1 MALNEKQL
9 NLNVMKHVAL
19 SLFLLF
25 LFSINGIAQ
34 LAPIGQWREHMDY
47 RSGKRVALANDKV
60 YVATNFGAY
69 SVGREDGEINRF
81 SKVTGLNDVGVR
93 TLNYYAAG
101 EKLLIAYNN
110 SNLDVLYRNDVINIP
125 DILRSTVSGDKTIYN
140 ISFHNNNAY
149 LSTGLG
155 VIVVDL
161 QKYEIS
167 NTFIIGNNGTNV
179 KVNGFAADAT
189 RFYAATE
196 EGLKVANQN
205 SANLNDYR
213 SWTNISGTN
222 GIPAGPVQQVFVI
235 NSSIIVQSIN
245 TLYINNGSN
254 WQAIYSDAWRWESV
268 NVSDATILVSEERFG
283 WSERRVLSLATNGTV
298 SATVQNNNELTYPF
312 HAVKSGNEI
321 WIADFEKGLVKA
333 EGNLFARY
341 AINSPYGPLDG
352 EMHFFKNKLYIAGGS
367 VNDAWNYQ
375 FNGTGFFTFDGSE
388 WKDYNRSN
396 LSFMD
401 SVFDVISIVVDP
413 RDETIYAGSFG
424 GGLLEFKSPTQYKIY
439 KQNSPLGVTVGD
451 PNSYRVGGLAFDAEN
466 NLWISNFGAV
476 NNFVVKKADGN
487 WRTFRVPFLIQDNM
501 VGAVLIDDA
510 DQKWIQVP
518 QGNGLFVY
526 NHGSSIDNAG
536 DDRWKWFQ
544 TGRGSGNLPSNV
556 VNCMVKDKDG
566 FIWLG
571 TDKGI
576 AVIQCPGEVFTTNG
590 CEAFQPIVQQDNFAG
605 FLFENEDVRSIA
617 VDAANRKWVGTKN
630 GVWLIS
636 ADGEKVLER
645 FTAENSPL
653 LSNAIIRIAIDPKTG
668 EVYFSTFNG
677 IISYRAGAT
686 EAVENPDKA
695 VVFPSPV
702 PAGYTGTIGIR
713 GLPEN
718 AIVKIVELN
727 GRLVYQTRSL
737 GGQAIWNGRDYRNQ
751 RVSSGVYLVLAKD
764 EFGTE
769 KQVGKIVFIK

>member
-1 MALNEKQL
+1 
-9 NLNVMKHVAL
+9 MKHFAVYF
-19 SLFLLF
+19 FLL
-25 LFSINGIAQ
+25 LLCCTKLTAQ

-47 RSGKRVALANDKV
+47 RSGKRVALAADKV

-69 SVGREDGEINRF
+69 SVGREDGEITRIN
-81 SKVTGLNDVGVR
+81 KVNGLNDVGVR
-93 TLNYYAAG
+93 TLNYDAAG
-101 EKLLIAYNN
+101 EKLMIAYNN

-125 DILRSTVSGDKTIYN
+125 DIFRSTVTGDKTIYN
-140 ISFHNNNAY
+140 INFYNNKAY

-205 SANLNDYR
+205 STNLNDYR
-213 SWTNISGTN
+213 SWTTVSGTN
-222 GIPAGPVQQVFVI
+222 GLPAGAVQQVFSI
-235 NSSIIVQSIN
+235 NSTIVVQYLN
-245 TLYINNGSN
+245 TIYVNNGN
-254 WQAIYSDAWRWESV
+254 TWQAIYNDTWRWESV
-268 NVSDATILVSEERFG
+268 NVSDAAILISEERFG
-283 WSERRVLSLATNGTV
+283 WNERRVLSINTGGVINSTI
-298 SATVQNNNELTYPF
+298 QNNNELRYPF
-312 HAVKSGNEI
+312 HAVKSGTEI

-333 EGNLFARY
+333 EGNLFERY

-352 EMHFFKNKLYIAGGS
+352 EMSFFKNKLYVAGGS

-375 FNGTGFFTFDGSE
+375 YNGSGFFTFDGNE
-388 WKDYNRSN
+388 WKDYNRTN

-401 SVFDVISIVVDP
+401 TVLDIISIAVDP

-424 GGLLEFKSPTQYKIY
+424 GGLLEFKSATQYKIY
-439 KQNSPLGVTVGD
+439 KQNSPLNVAIGD
-451 PNSYRVGGLAFDAEN
+451 PNNYRVGGMALDAEN
-466 NLWISNFGAV
+466 NLWISNFAGS
-476 NNFVVKKADGN
+476 NNFLVKKADGT
-487 WRTFRVPFLIQDNM
+487 WRSFRVPFLIQDNM

-526 NHGSSIDNAG
+526 NHGASIDNAG

-544 TGRGSGNLPSNV
+544 TGRGSGNLPSNA

-576 AVIQCPGEVFTTNG
+576 AIIQCPADVFTTNG

-605 FLFENEDVRSIA
+605 FLFENEDVRAIA
-617 VDAANRKWVGTKN
+617 VDAANRKWVGTRN

-677 IISYRAGAT
+677 ICSYRGGAT
-686 EAVENPDKA
+686 EASENPDK
-695 VVFPSPV
+695 VIVFPSPV
-702 PAGYTGTIGIR
+702 PPGYNGNIGIR

-718 AIVKIVELN
+718 SIVKIVELN

-737 GGQAIWNGRDYRNQ
+737 GGQAVWNGRDYRNQ
-751 RVSSGVYLVLAKD
+751 RVSSGVYMVLAKD

>member
-1 MALNEKQL
+1 
-9 NLNVMKHVAL
+9 MKHFVL
-19 SLFLLF
+19 GFFLL
-25 LFSINGIAQ
+25 LVCCSKLTAQ
-34 LAPIGQWREHMDY
+34 PAAIGQWREHMDY
-47 RSGKRVALANDKV
+47 RSGKRVALADDKV

-69 SVGREDGEINRF
+69 SVGREDGEISRL

-93 TLNYYAAG
+93 TLGYDAAG
-101 EKLLIAYNN
+101 EKLVIAYNN

-125 DILRSTVSGDKTIYN
+125 DIFRSTVTGDKTIYN
-140 ISFHNNNAY
+140 ISFRNDKAY

-167 NTFIIGNNGTNV
+167 NTFIIGNNGANV

-205 SANLNDYR
+205 AANLNDYR
-213 SWTNISGTN
+213 NWTTVSGTN
-222 GIPAGPVQQVFVI
+222 GLPAGAVQQVFAI
-235 NSSIIVQSIN
+235 NSTIVVQYFN
-245 TLYINNGSN
+245 TIYVNNGSN
-254 WQAIYSDAWRWESV
+254 WQAVYSDDWGWQSV
-268 NVSDATILVSEERFG
+268 SASDAAIFICEQRFG
-283 WSERRVLSLATNGTV
+283 WNERRVLSISTSGVINT
-298 SATVQNNNELTYPF
+298 TVQNNNELRYPF
-312 HAVKSGNEI
+312 HAVKNGTEI

-333 EGNLFARY
+333 EGNLFERY
-341 AINSPYGPLDG
+341 AINSPYGALDG
-352 EMHFFKNKLYIAGGS
+352 EMSFFNNKLYVAGGS

-375 FNGTGFFTFDGSE
+375 YNGSGFFTFDGNE
-388 WKDYNRSN
+388 WKDYNRNN

-401 SVFDVISIVVDP
+401 SVFDIVSIAVDP

-424 GGLLEFKSPTQYKIY
+424 GGLLEFKSATQYKIY
-439 KQNSPLGVTVGD
+439 KQNSPLNVAIGD
-451 PNSYRVGGLAFDAEN
+451 PDNYRVGGMAFDAEN
-466 NLWISNFGAV
+466 NLWISNFAGS
-476 NNFVVKKADGN
+476 NNFLVKKADGN
-487 WRTFRVPFLIQDNM
+487 WRAFRVPFLILDNM
-501 VGAVLIDDA
+501 VGAILIDDA
-510 DQKWIQVP
+510 GQKWIQVP

-526 NHGSSIDNAG
+526 NHGASIDNAG

-544 TGRGSGNLPSNV
+544 TGRGSGNLPSNA

-576 AVIQCPGEVFTTNG
+576 AIIQCPGDVFTTNG
-590 CEAFQPIVQQDNFAG
+590 CEAFQPVVQQDNFAG
-605 FLFENEDVRSIA
+605 FLFENEDVRAIA
-617 VDAANRKWVGTKN
+617 VDAANRKWVGTRN

-677 IISYRAGAT
+677 ICSHRGSAT
-686 EAVENPDKA
+686 EANENPDK
-695 VVFPSPV
+695 VIVFPSPV
-702 PAGYTGTIGIR
+702 PPGYTGNIGIR

-718 AIVKIVELN
+718 SIVKIVELN

-737 GGQAIWNGRDYRNQ
+737 GGQAVWHGKDYRNQ

-764 EFGTE
+764 EFGAE

>member
-1 MALNEKQL
+1 
-9 NLNVMKHVAL
+9 MKYSVVCF
-19 SLFLLF
+19 FLL
-25 LFSINGIAQ
+25 LFCCSKLVAQ

-47 RSGKRVALANDKV
+47 RSGKRVALASDKV

-69 SVGREDGEINRF
+69 SVGREDGEITRI
-81 SKVTGLNDVGVR
+81 SKVNGLNDVGVR
-93 TLNYYAAG
+93 TLNYYTAG

-125 DILRSTVSGDKTIYN
+125 DILRSTVTGDKTISN
-140 ISFHNNNAY
+140 ISFHNNKAY
-149 LSTGLG
+149 LSAGLA

-161 QKYEIS
+161 EKYEIS
-167 NTFIIGNNGTNV
+167 NTFIIGNNGANV

-205 SANLNDYR
+205 ATNLNDYR
-213 SWTNISGTN
+213 SWTILSGTN
-222 GIPAGPVQQVFVI
+222 GLPAGAVQQVFTI
-235 NSSIIVQSIN
+235 NSTIVVQYFN
-245 TLYINNGSN
+245 TIYINNGSN
-254 WQAIYSDAWRWESV
+254 WQAIYTDDWRWESV
-268 NVSDATILVSEERFG
+268 NVSDAAILISEERFG
-283 WSERRVLSLATNGTV
+283 WNERRVLSINTGGVIN
-298 SATVQNNNELTYPF
+298 STVQNNNELRYPF
-312 HAVKSGNEI
+312 HAVKSGGEI

-333 EGNLFARY
+333 EGNLFERY

-352 EMHFFKNKLYIAGGS
+352 EMSFFNNKLYVAGGS
-367 VNDAWNYQ
+367 INDAWNYQ
-375 FNGTGFFTFDGSE
+375 FNGTGFFTFDGNE
-388 WKDYNRSN
+388 WKDYNRTN

-401 SVFDVISIVVDP
+401 TVFDVITIAVDP

-424 GGLLEFKSPTQYKIY
+424 GGLLEFKSATQYKIY
-439 KQNSPLGVTVGD
+439 KQNSALNVAIGD
-451 PNSYRVGGLAFDAEN
+451 PNNYRVGGMAFDAAN
-466 NLWISNFGAV
+466 NLWISNFGGS
-476 NNFVVKKADGN
+476 NNFLVKKADGN
-487 WRTFRVPFLIQDNM
+487 WQQFRVPFLIQDNM

-518 QGNGLFVY
+518 QGNGLLVY
-526 NHGSSIDNAG
+526 NHGASIDNTA

-544 TGRGSGNLPSNV
+544 TGRGSGNLPSNA

-576 AVIQCPGEVFTTNG
+576 AIIQCPGDVFTTNG
-590 CEAFQPIVQQDNFAG
+590 CEAFQPVVQQDNFAG
-605 FLFENEDVRSIA
+605 FLFENEDVRAIA
-617 VDAANRKWVGTKN
+617 VDAANRKWVGTRN

-645 FTAENSPL
+645 FTVENSPL
-653 LSNAIIRIAIDPKTG
+653 LSNAIIRIAINPKTG

-677 IISYRAGAT
+677 ICSYRGGAT
-686 EAVENPDKA
+686 EASENPGK
-695 VVFPSPV
+695 VIVFPSPV
-702 PAGYTGTIGIR
+702 PPGYNGNIGIR

-718 AIVKIVELN
+718 SIVKIVELN

-737 GGQAIWNGRDYRNQ
+737 GGQVVWNGRDYRNQ
-751 RVSSGVYLVLAKD
+751 RVSSGVYMVLAKD

>member
-1 MALNEKQL
+1 
-9 NLNVMKHVAL
+9 MKHFAVC
-19 SLFLLF
+19 LFLL
-25 LFSINGIAQ
+25 LLCCTKLLAQ

-47 RSGKRVALANDKV
+47 RSGKRVALAADKV

-69 SVGREDGEINRF
+69 SVGREDGEITRI
-81 SKVTGLNDVGVR
+81 SKVSGLNDVGVR
-93 TLNYYAAG
+93 TLNYDAAS
-101 EKLLIAYNN
+101 EKLIIAYNN

-125 DILRSTVSGDKTIYN
+125 DIFRSTVTGDRTIYN
-140 ISFHNNNAY
+140 ISFHNNKAY

-167 NTFIIGNNGTNV
+167 NTFIIGNNGANV

-205 SANLNDYR
+205 ATNLNDYR
-213 SWTNISGTN
+213 SWTTVSGIN
-222 GIPAGPVQQVFVI
+222 GLPAGAVQQAFTI
-235 NSSIIVQSIN
+235 NSTIVVQYFN
-245 TLYINNGSN
+245 TIYVSNGSN
-254 WQAIYSDAWRWESV
+254 WQAIYNDAWRWESV
-268 NVSDATILVSEERFG
+268 NVSDAAILISEERFG
-283 WSERRVLSLATNGTV
+283 WNERRVLSINTSGVIN
-298 SATVQNNNELTYPF
+298 ATVQNNNELRYPF
-312 HAVKSGNEI
+312 HAVKSGTEI

-333 EGNLFARY
+333 EGNLFERY

-352 EMHFFKNKLYIAGGS
+352 EMSFFNNKLYVAGGS

-375 FNGTGFFTFDGSE
+375 YNGSGFFTFDGNE

-401 SVFDVISIVVDP
+401 TVLDIISIAVDP

-424 GGLLEFKSPTQYKIY
+424 GGLLEFKSATQYKIY
-439 KQNSPLGVTVGD
+439 KQNSPLNVAIGD
-451 PNSYRVGGLAFDAEN
+451 PNSYRVGGIAFDAAN
-466 NLWISNFGAV
+466 NLWISNFGGS
-476 NNFVVKKADGN
+476 NNFLVKKADGA
-487 WRTFRVPFLIQDNM
+487 WRSFRVPFLIQDNM

-510 DQKWIQVP
+510 DQKWIQGP

-526 NHGSSIDNAG
+526 NHGASIDNAG

-544 TGRGSGNLPSNV
+544 TGRGSGNLPSNA

-576 AVIQCPGEVFTTNG
+576 AIIQCPADVFTTNG

-605 FLFENEDVRSIA
+605 FLFENEDVRAIA
-617 VDAANRKWVGTKN
+617 VDAANRKWVGTRN

-653 LSNAIIRIAIDPKTG
+653 LSNALIRIAIDPKTG

-677 IISYRAGAT
+677 ICSYRGGAT
-686 EAVENPDKA
+686 EASENPDK
-695 VVFPSPV
+695 VIVFPSPV
-702 PAGYTGTIGIR
+702 PPGYNGNIGIR

-718 AIVKIVELN
+718 SIVKIVELN

-737 GGQAIWNGRDYRNQ
+737 GGQAVWNGRDYRNQ
-751 RVSSGVYLVLAKD
+751 RVSSGVYMVLAKD
-764 EFGTE
+764 EFGVE

>member
-1 MALNEKQL
+1 
-9 NLNVMKHVAL
+9 MKYSVVCF
-19 SLFLLF
+19 FLL
-25 LFSINGIAQ
+25 LFCCSKLLAQ

-47 RSGKRVALANDKV
+47 RSGKRVALATDKV

-69 SVGREDGEINRF
+69 SVGREDGEITRI
-81 SKVTGLNDVGVR
+81 SKVSGLNDVGVR
-93 TLNYYAAG
+93 TLNYYTAG

-125 DILRSTVSGDKTIYN
+125 DILRSTVTGDKTIYN
-140 ISFHNNNAY
+140 ISFHNNKAY

-167 NTFIIGNNGTNV
+167 NTFIIGSNGANV

-196 EGLKVANQN
+196 EGLKVADLN
-205 SANLNDYR
+205 ATNLNDYR
-213 SWTNISGTN
+213 SWTTVSGTN
-222 GIPAGPVQQVFVI
+222 GLPAGAIQQVFTI
-235 NSSIIVQSIN
+235 NSTIVIQYFN
-245 TLYINNGSN
+245 TIYVSNGLN
-254 WQAIYSDAWRWESV
+254 WQAIYNDAWRWESV
-268 NVSDATILVSEERFG
+268 NVSDAAILISEERFG
-283 WSERRVLSLATNGTV
+283 WIERRVLSISTSGVVNT
-298 SATVQNNNELTYPF
+298 TVQNNNELRYPF
-312 HAVKSGNEI
+312 HAVKSGTEI

-333 EGNLFARY
+333 EGSLFERY

-352 EMHFFKNKLYIAGGS
+352 EISFFNNKLYVAGGS
-367 VNDAWNYQ
+367 INDAWNYQ
-375 FNGTGFFTFDGSE
+375 FNGTGFFTFDGNE
-388 WKDYNRSN
+388 WKDYNRTN

-401 SVFDVISIVVDP
+401 TVFDVISITVDP

-424 GGLLEFKSPTQYKIY
+424 GGLVEFKSATQYKIY
-439 KQNSPLGVTVGD
+439 KQNSPLNVAVGD
-451 PNSYRVGGLAFDAEN
+451 PNNYRVGGMAFDAAN
-466 NLWISNFGAV
+466 NLWISNFGGS
-476 NNFVVKKADGN
+476 NNFLVKKADGN
-487 WRTFRVPFLIQDNM
+487 WQQFRVPFLIQDNM

-526 NHGSSIDNAG
+526 NHGASIESTG

-544 TGRGSGNLPSNV
+544 TGRGSGNLPSNAI
-556 VNCMVKDKDG
+556 NCMVKDKDG

-576 AVIQCPGEVFTTNG
+576 AIIQCPGEVFTTNG
-590 CEAFQPIVQQDNFAG
+590 CEAFQPVVQQDNFAG
-605 FLFENEDVRSIA
+605 FLFENEDVRAIA
-617 VDAANRKWVGTKN
+617 VDAANRKWVGTRN

-645 FTAENSPL
+645 FTAESSPL

-677 IISYRAGAT
+677 ICSYRAGAT
-686 EAVENPDKA
+686 EASENPDK
-695 VVFPSPV
+695 VIVFPSPV
-702 PAGYTGTIGIR
+702 PPGYNGTIGIR

-718 AIVKIVELN
+718 SIVKIVELN

-737 GGQAIWNGRDYRNQ
+737 GGQAVWNGRDYRNQ
-751 RVSSGVYLVLAKD
+751 RVSSGVYMVLAKD
-764 EFGTE
+764 EFGAE

>member
-1 MALNEKQL
+1 MRLSEKLL
-9 NLNVMKHVAL
+9 NLKAMKHFVL
-19 SLFLLF
+19 CLFVLL
-25 LFSINGIAQ
+25 LCCTKLLAQ

-47 RSGKRVALANDKV
+47 RSGKRVALAEDKV

-69 SVGREDGEINRF
+69 SVGRADGEITRI
-81 SKVTGLNDVGVR
+81 SKVNGLNDVGVR
-93 TLNYYAAG
+93 TLNYYTSG
-101 EKLLIAYNN
+101 EKLIIAYNN
-110 SNLDVLYRNDVINIP
+110 SNLDVLYRNDIINIP
-125 DILRSTVSGDKTIYN
+125 DILRSTVTGDKTIYN
-140 ISFHNNNAY
+140 ISFHNNKAY

-161 QKYEIS
+161 EKYEIS

-179 KVNGFAADAT
+179 KVNAFAADAT

-205 SANLNDYR
+205 ATNLNDYR
-213 SWTNISGTN
+213 SWTTVSGTN
-222 GIPAGPVQQVFVI
+222 GLLAGAVQQVFT
-235 NSSIIVQSIN
+235 IN
-245 TLYINNGSN
+245 TTIVVQYFNTIYVNTGSS
-254 WQAIYSDAWRWESV
+254 WQAVYNDAWRWESV
-268 NVSDATILVSEERFG
+268 NVSDAAILISEERFG
-283 WSERRVLSLATNGTV
+283 WNERRVLSINTNGVVNT
-298 SATVQNNNELTYPF
+298 TVQNNNELRYPF
-312 HAVKSGNEI
+312 HAVKSGTEI
-321 WIADFEKGLVKA
+321 WIADFEKGLVKT
-333 EGNLFARY
+333 EGSLFERY

-352 EMHFFKNKLYIAGGS
+352 EMSFFKNKLYVAGGS

-375 FNGTGFFTFDGSE
+375 FNGSGFFTFDGDE

-401 SVFDVISIVVDP
+401 TVLDVISIAVDP
-413 RDETIYAGSFG
+413 RDETIFAGSFG
-424 GGLLEFKSPTQYKIY
+424 GGLLEFKSATQYKLY
-439 KQNSPLGVTVGD
+439 KQNSPLNVAVGD
-451 PNSYRVGGLAFDAEN
+451 PNNYRIGGMAFDVDN
-466 NLWISNFGAV
+466 NLWITNFAGS
-476 NNFVVKKADGN
+476 NNFQVKKADGN
-487 WRTFRVPFLIQDNM
+487 WRAFRVPFLIQDNM

-518 QGNGLFVY
+518 QGNGLFCY
-526 NHGSSIDNAG
+526 NHGASIDNTG

-544 TGRGSGNLPSNV
+544 TGRGSGNLPSNA
-556 VNCMVKDKDG
+556 VNCMAKDKDG
-566 FIWLG
+566 FIWVG

-576 AVIQCPGEVFTTNG
+576 AVIQCPGDVFTANG

-605 FLFENEDVRSIA
+605 FLFENEDVRAIA
-617 VDAANRKWVGTKN
+617 VDAANRKWVGTRN

-677 IISYRAGAT
+677 ICSFRAGAT
-686 EAVENPDKA
+686 DATENPDK
-695 VVFPSPV
+695 VIVFPSPV
-702 PAGYTGTIGIR
+702 PPGYSGSIAIR

-718 AIVKIVELN
+718 SIVKIVELN

-737 GGQAIWNGRDYRNQ
+737 GGQAVWNGRDYRNQ
-751 RVSSGVYLVLAKD
+751 RVSSGVYMVLSKD
-764 EFGTE
+764 EFGAE

>member
-1 MALNEKQL
+1 MSLNEKLL
-9 NLNVMKHVAL
+9 NLKAMTHFRIT
-19 SLFLLF
+19 LFGLLF
-25 LFSINGIAQ
+25 WCSGVVAQ

-47 RSGKRVALANDKV
+47 RSGKRVALSNDKV

-69 SVGREDGEINRF
+69 SVGREDGEITRM

-93 TLNYYAAG
+93 TLNYYTAA

-110 SNLDVLYRNDVINIP
+110 SNVDVLYRNDVINIP
-125 DILRSTVSGDKTIYN
+125 DILRSTVPGDKTIYN
-140 ISFHNNNAY
+140 ISFHNSKAF

-161 QKYEIS
+161 DKYEIS

-189 RFYAATE
+189 RYYAATE

-205 SANLNDYR
+205 AGNLNNYR
-213 SWTNISGTN
+213 SWTTVSGTN
-222 GIPAGPVQQVFVI
+222 GLPSGPIQQVV
-235 NSSIIVQSIN
+235 SIN
-245 TLYINNGSN
+245 TTIIAQYSNTLYVNVAGN
-254 WQAIYSDAWRWESV
+254 WQAIYNDNWRWESV
-268 NVSDATILVSEERFG
+268 NVSDAAILISEERFG
-283 WSERRVLSLATNGTV
+283 WNERRVLSITSNGVINATI
-298 SATVQNNNELTYPF
+298 QNNNELRYPF

-333 EGNLFARY
+333 EGNLFERY

-352 EMHFFKNKLYIAGGS
+352 EMFFFNNKLYVAGGS
-367 VNDAWNYQ
+367 INDAWNYQ
-375 FNGTGFFTFDGSE
+375 FNGTGFFTFDGNE

-401 SVFDVISIVVDP
+401 SVLDVISIAVDP

-424 GGLLEFKSPTQYKIY
+424 GGLLEFKSATQYRIY
-439 KQNSPLGVTVGD
+439 KQNSPLNVAIGD
-451 PNSYRVGGLAFDAEN
+451 PNNYRVGGMAFDAAS
-466 NLWISNFGAV
+466 NLWISNFAGSS
-476 NNFVVKKADGN
+476 NFLVKKADGN
-487 WRTFRVPFLIQDNM
+487 WRAFRVPFLIQDNM
-501 VGAVLIDDA
+501 VGTVLIDDA

-518 QGNGLFVY
+518 QGNGLLVY
-526 NHGSSIDNAG
+526 NHGASIDNAG

-544 TGRGSGNLPSNV
+544 TGRGSGNLPSNA

-576 AVIQCPGEVFTTNG
+576 AIIQCPGDVFTTNG
-590 CEAFQPIVQQDNFAG
+590 CEAFQPVVQQDNFAG
-605 FLFENEDVRSIA
+605 FLFENEDVRAIA
-617 VDAANRKWVGTKN
+617 VDAANRKWVGTRN

-677 IISYRAGAT
+677 ICSYRGGAT
-686 EAVENPDKA
+686 EASENTDK
-695 VVFPSPV
+695 VIVFPSPV
-702 PAGYTGTIGIR
+702 PPGYNGNIGIR
-713 GLPEN
+713 GLPDN

-737 GGQAIWNGRDYRNQ
+737 GGQAVWNSRDYRNQ
-751 RVSSGVYLVLAKD
+751 RVSSGVYMVLAKD
-764 EFGTE
+764 EFGAE

>member
-1 MALNEKQL
+1 
-9 NLNVMKHVAL
+9 MKYSVVCF
-19 SLFLLF
+19 FLL
-25 LFSINGIAQ
+25 LFCCSKLLAQ

-47 RSGKRVALANDKV
+47 RSGKRVALAADKV

-69 SVGREDGEINRF
+69 SVGREDGEITRI
-81 SKVTGLNDVGVR
+81 SKVSGLNDVGVR
-93 TLNYYAAG
+93 TLNYYTAG

-125 DILRSTVSGDKTIYN
+125 DILRSTVTGDKTIYN
-140 ISFHNNNAY
+140 ISFHNNKAY

-167 NTFIIGNNGTNV
+167 NTFIIGNNGANV

-196 EGLKVANQN
+196 EGLKVADLN
-205 SANLNDYR
+205 ATNLNDYR
-213 SWTNISGTN
+213 SWTTVSGTN
-222 GIPAGPVQQVFVI
+222 GLPAGAVQQVFTI
-235 NSSIIVQSIN
+235 NSTIVLQCFN
-245 TLYINNGSN
+245 TIYVNNALN
-254 WQAIYSDAWRWESV
+254 WQAIYNDAWRWESV
-268 NVSDATILVSEERFG
+268 NVSDAAILISEERFG
-283 WSERRVLSLATNGTV
+283 WIERRVLSISTSGVVNT
-298 SATVQNNNELTYPF
+298 TVQNNNELRYPF
-312 HAVKSGNEI
+312 HAVKSGTEI

-333 EGNLFARY
+333 EGSLFERY

-352 EMHFFKNKLYIAGGS
+352 EMSFFNNKLYVAGGS
-367 VNDAWNYQ
+367 INDAWNYQ
-375 FNGTGFFTFDGSE
+375 FNGTGFFTFDGNE

-401 SVFDVISIVVDP
+401 TVFDVISITVDP

-424 GGLLEFKSPTQYKIY
+424 GGLVEFKSATQYKIY
-439 KQNSPLGVTVGD
+439 KQNSPLNVTVGD
-451 PNSYRVGGLAFDAEN
+451 PNNYRVGGMAFDAAN
-466 NLWISNFGAV
+466 NLWISNFGGS
-476 NNFVVKKADGN
+476 NNFLVKKADGN
-487 WRTFRVPFLIQDNM
+487 WQQFRVPFLIQDNM

-510 DQKWIQVP
+510 DQKWIKVP

-526 NHGSSIDNAG
+526 NHGASIESTG

-544 TGRGSGNLPSNV
+544 TGRGSGNLPSNA

-576 AVIQCPGEVFTTNG
+576 AIIQCPGEVFTTNG
-590 CEAFQPIVQQDNFAG
+590 CEAFQPVVQQDNFAG
-605 FLFENEDVRSIA
+605 FLFENEDVRAIA
-617 VDAANRKWVGTKN
+617 VDAANRKWVGTRN

-645 FTAENSPL
+645 FTTENSPL

-677 IISYRAGAT
+677 ICSYRAGAT
-686 EAVENPDKA
+686 EASENPDK
-695 VVFPSPV
+695 VIVFPSPV
-702 PAGYTGTIGIR
+702 PPGYNGSIGIR

-718 AIVKIVELN
+718 SIVKIVELN

-737 GGQAIWNGRDYRNQ
+737 GGQAVWNGRDYRNQ
-751 RVSSGVYLVLAKD
+751 RVSSGVYMVLAKD
-764 EFGTE
+764 EFGAE

>member
-1 MALNEKQL
+1 MRHS
-9 NLNVMKHVAL
+9 VVCF
-19 SLFLLF
+19 FLL
-25 LFSINGIAQ
+25 LFCCSKLVAQ

-47 RSGKRVALANDKV
+47 RSGKRVALASDKV

-69 SVGREDGEINRF
+69 SVGREDGEITRI
-81 SKVTGLNDVGVR
+81 SKVNGLNDVGVR
-93 TLNYYAAG
+93 TMNYYTTG

-110 SNLDVLYRNDVINIP
+110 SNLDLLYRSDVINIP
-125 DILRSTVSGDKTIYN
+125 DILRSTVTGDKTIYN
-140 ISFHNNNAY
+140 ISFHNNKAY
-149 LSTGLG
+149 LSSGLG
-155 VIVVDL
+155 VIVVDVE
-161 QKYEIS
+161 KYEIS
-167 NTFIIGNNGTNV
+167 NTFIIGNNGANV

-205 SANLNDYR
+205 ATNLNDYR
-213 SWTNISGTN
+213 SWTTVSGTN
-222 GIPAGPVQQVFVI
+222 GLPAGAVQQVFTL
-235 NSSIIVQSIN
+235 NSIIVAQYFN
-245 TLYINNGSN
+245 TIYINNGGN
-254 WQAIYSDAWRWESV
+254 WQAIYNDDWRWETV
-268 NVSDATILVSEERFG
+268 NVSDAAILISEERFG
-283 WSERRVLSLATNGTV
+283 WNERRVLSINTSGVINATI
-298 SATVQNNNELTYPF
+298 QNNNELRYPF
-312 HAVKSGNEI
+312 HAVKSGGEI

-333 EGNLFARY
+333 EGNLFERY

-352 EMHFFKNKLYIAGGS
+352 EISFFNNKLYVAGGS
-367 VNDAWNYQ
+367 INDAWNYQ
-375 FNGTGFFTFDGSE
+375 FNGTGFFTFDGNE
-388 WKDYNRSN
+388 WKDYNRTN

-401 SVFDVISIVVDP
+401 TVFDVITIAVDP

-424 GGLLEFKSPTQYKIY
+424 GGLLEYKSSTQYKIY
-439 KQNSPLGVTVGD
+439 KQNSPLNVAIGD
-451 PNSYRVGGLAFDAEN
+451 PNNYRVGGMAFDAAN
-466 NLWISNFGAV
+466 NLWISNFGGS
-476 NNFVVKKADGN
+476 NNFLVKKADGN
-487 WRTFRVPFLIQDNM
+487 WQQFRVPFLIQDNM

-518 QGNGLFVY
+518 QGNGLLVY
-526 NHGSSIDNAG
+526 NHGASIDNTG

-576 AVIQCPGEVFTTNG
+576 AIIQCPADVFTTNG
-590 CEAFQPIVQQDNFAG
+590 CEAFQPVVQQDNFAG
-605 FLFENEDVRSIA
+605 FLFENEDVRAVA
-617 VDAANRKWVGTKN
+617 VDAANRKWVGTRN

-645 FTAENSPL
+645 FTVENSPL

-677 IISYRAGAT
+677 ICSYRGGAT
-686 EAVENPDKA
+686 EASENPGK
-695 VVFPSPV
+695 VIVFPSPV
-702 PAGYTGTIGIR
+702 PPGYNGNIGIR

-718 AIVKIVELN
+718 SIVKIVELN

-737 GGQAIWNGRDYRNQ
+737 GGQAVWNGRDYRNQ
-751 RVSSGVYLVLAKD
+751 RVSSGVYMVLAKD